1 MSMSDISHGPDW
13 WQDEKGKWHPPPDVM
28 RSEPEKE
35 VSAFTTEPDSTGE
48 IAEGNIASHF
58 KERYGL
64 DSQVLDSEMVK
75 DLRKV
80 KEDTEWAPSKGR
92 SKARFMKPQMPS
104 DLFSGLLALGA
115 GAIVVIS
122 AFLNWATAGGSL
134 SEGAV
139 SPIKNSNGAG
149 ILCLGVTVCLLSA
162 FLLRGKRKRW
172 VGLSITICGVLLV
185 FLMLFSLI
193 DITNTSDQIS
203 ENLVLNYPNIDK
215 AYASEAKLD
224 LSAGLWTAFGGSVA
238 AFMAGVSGLKR
249 HI

>member
-1 MSMSDISHGPDW
+1 MSDISHGPDW
-13 WQDEKGKWHPPPDVM
+13 WQDEKGKWHPPSDAI

-35 VSAFTTEPDSTGE
+35 ASAFTTEPDSTGE
-48 IAEGNIASHF
+48 ITEGNIVSHF
-58 KERYGL
+58 KERYGM
-64 DSQVLDSEMVK
+64 DSQVPDPEMVK

-115 GAIVVIS
+115 GVVVVIS
-122 AFLNWATAGGSL
+122 TFLDWATAGGSL

-139 SPIKNSNGAG
+139 SPIKDSNGAA
-149 ILCLGVTVCLLSA
+149 ILCIGVTVCLLST

-172 VGLSITICGVLLV
+172 VGLSIIICGILLI
-185 FLMLFSLI
+185 FLSLFSLI

-203 ENLVLNYPNIDK
+203 ENLILEYPNIDK

-224 LSAGLWTAFGGSVA
+224 ISSGLWTAFGGSVA
-238 AFMAGVSGLKR
+238 AFMAGISGLKR

>member
-1 MSMSDISHGPDW
+1 MSDISHGPDW
-13 WQDEKGKWHPPPDVM
+13 WQDEKGKWHPPSDII

-35 VSAFTTEPDSTGE
+35 ISAFTTEPDSTGE
-48 IAEGNIASHF
+48 ITEGNIVSHF
-58 KERYGL
+58 KERYGM
-64 DSQVLDSEMVK
+64 DSQVLDPEMVK

-80 KEDTEWAPSKGR
+80 KEDIEWAPSKGR

-115 GAIVVIS
+115 GVVVVIS

-134 SEGAV
+134 SQGAV
-139 SPIKNSNGAG
+139 TPITDSNGAG

-172 VGLSITICGVLLV
+172 VGLSIVICGVLLI

-203 ENLVLNYPNIDK
+203 ENLISNYPNIDK
-215 AYASEAKLD
+215 AYANEAKLD
-224 LSAGLWTAFGGSVA
+224 LSAGLWIALGGSVV